1 MKPLEFIA
9 LDNYRYTMDA
19 IDRVEQLAD
28 FKICCASESAYHP
41 SLWSFLDEMDVRAEW
56 WHPKKGDVVC
66 DVGADYGSYTLPA
79 LAAGATVIAW
89 SPAFKTGETFEA
101 DVLQRSLKEN
111 GFDDCT
117 VWTCGLWSRG
127 GWLKASDWSKLAEW
141 SLGEPKG
148 DIVFPVRSLD
158 WYEILFDWLKIDA
171 EGAELHILQGG
182 EQAIRRS
189 KPRILLE
196 HHLHIDPDCRA
207 KCTAFLESL
216 GVGYKSHGYR
226 PHGAIAHEFFTCE

>member
-1 MKPLEFIA
+1 VKPLEFIA

-56 WHPKKGDVVC
+56 WHPQQGDVVC
-66 DVGADYGSYTLPA
+66 DVGADFGSYTLPA
-79 LAAGATVIAW
+79 LAAGASVIAW
-89 SPAFKTGETFEA
+89 SPAFKTGESFEA
-101 DVLQRSLKEN
+101 DVLLRSMREN
-111 GFDDCT
+111 GFGCALFK
-117 VWTCGLWSRG
+117 VGLWSRRG
-127 GWLKASDWSKLAEW
+127 FLRATDWSQLAEF
-141 SLGEPKG
+141 SVSEPDGE
-148 DIVFPVRSLD
+148 IVFGVETLD
-158 WYEILFDWLKIDA
+158 SYELAPQWLKIDA

-182 EQAIRRS
+182 EQTIRTS
-189 KPRILLE
+189 KPRVLLE

-216 GVGYKSHGYR
+216 GVGYKSDGYR
-226 PHGAIAHEFFTCE
+226 PHGAIAHEFFTCV